1 MVRND
6 ASRFTGAIYHKV
18 QYHHIVYIALKAGF
32 HMIANDHRRSQRKLF
47 PYNIIADDRKG
58 L

>member
-18 QYHHIVYIALKAGF
+18 QYHYIVYIALKAGF
-32 HMIANDHRRSQRKLF
+32 HMIAN
-47 PYNIIADDRKG
+47 NIIADDRKG
-58 L
+58 S